1 MRKPKAIVS
10 VISDLNTDQR
20 VHKVSSFLHENGFDV
35 LLVGRRKKSSA
46 PLPPRE
52 YATKRFR
59 LLFEKGAKFYA
70 AFNLRL
76 FWFLLWHRADL
87 LVANDLDTLLPA
99 YLVSKLK
106 RERLVYDS
114 HEFFTEVPELINRPR
129 VRNVWL
135 RIERFIVPKL
145 KDVYTVNESIASA
158 YQVRYQI
165 PVKVVRNVSPQWK
178 PDELKTKAELGIP
191 ENLFLLIMQG
201 AGLNIDRGVEE
212 AIDAVA
218 QLEGVVLMI
227 VGDGD
232 IIPAMRKSVEVRK
245 LGEKV
250 KFYGKR
256 PYGELL
262 NFTWHADIGLS
273 LDKPTNPNYQMSLPN
288 KIFDYIH
295 THTPIVCSPVS
306 EVQAVVERNKVG
318 EVITEVTP
326 EAILRKIEYLRQ
338 RPELLAA
345 YRENCTAAAVK
356 ESWEHETEILKSI
369 YLP

>member
-35 LLVGRRKKSSA
+35 LLAGRRKKSSA
-46 PLPPRE
+46 ALPPRE

-59 LLFEKGAKFYA
+59 LPYEKGAKFYA
-70 AFNLRL
+70 VFNLRL
-76 FWFLLWHRADL
+76 FWFLLWHKADL
-87 LVANDLDTLLPA
+87 LVANDLDTLLPN
-99 YLVSKLK
+99 YLAAKLK
-106 RERLVYDS
+106 RAKLVYDS
-114 HEFFTEVPELINRPR
+114 HEFFTEVPELIHRPR
-129 VRNVWL
+129 VRKIWL
-135 RIERFIVPKL
+135 RIERYIVPKL
-145 KDVYTVNESIASA
+145 KDMYTVNDSIASA
-158 YQVRYQI
+158 YQARYHI

-178 PDELKTKAELGIP
+178 PEGLKTKAELGIP
-191 ENLFLLIMQG
+191 TDRFLLIMQG
-201 AGLNIDRGVEE
+201 AGLNVDRGVEE
-212 AIDAVA
+212 AIDAVE

-232 IIPAMRKSVEVRK
+232 IIPEMRQLVEMRKLDDK
-245 LGEKV
+245 I

-256 PYGELL
+256 PYRELL

-273 LDKPTNPNYQMSLPN
+273 LDKPTNPNYRMSLPN

-306 EVQAVVERNKVG
+306 EVMAVVERNKVG
-318 EVITEVTP
+318 EIVPEVKP
-326 EAILRKIEYLRQ
+326 EALVRKIEYLRQ
-338 RPELLAA
+338 HPDLLKM
-345 YRENCTAAAVK
+345 YRENCEEAASK

-369 YLP
+369 YLS